1 MRAEWPGASDQ
12 DGNFYGAASS
22 RRRVYVRRLLGRDW
36 LVSYLFILPMLVV
49 LLGFVAYPFSSAI
62 WLSLTSKMIG
72 GEGRFI
78 GLANYRRLLGDTAFR
93 DSVVSSAIY
102 TFSSVGLKF
111 ILGLVA
117 ALVLNEALPPKNFW
131 RMLLFL
137 PWCVPVVINAYTWR
151 WIYDDLCGVLSQTL
165 LQLGLTDQYILW
177 LANPSLAMKS
187 VIAVEVWQ
195 GTPFYMMTFLA
206 GLAAIPAE
214 LYEAAAVDGAG
225 PIRRFFH
232 VTLPCLVPVIIIVCL
247 LSTIWT
253 ANNMQIVYV
262 LTRGGPNGVTEI
274 FPYLAYKTAM
284 EAKNLGLGATIPLM
298 FFPFMI
304 VIIYFLTRRMLRQ
317 E

>member
-1 MRAEWPGASDQ
+1 
-12 DGNFYGAASS
+12 
-22 RRRVYVRRLLGRDW
+22 
-36 LVSYLFILPMLVV
+36 
-49 LLGFVAYPFSSAI
+49 
-62 WLSLTSKMIG
+62 MIG

-78 GLANYRRLLGDTAFR
+78 GLANYRKLLGDTTFR
-93 DSVVSSAIY
+93 DSVMSSAIY
-102 TFSSVGLKF
+102 TFSSVGFKF
-111 ILGLVA
+111 LLGLLA

-165 LQLGLTDQYILW
+165 IQLGLTEHYILW
-177 LANPSLAMKS
+177 LANPRLAMKS
-187 VIAVEVWQ
+187 VIAMEVWQ

-232 VTLPCLVPVIIIVCL
+232 VTLPCLVPVIVIVCL

-274 FPYLAYKTAM
+274 FPFLAYKTAI
-284 EAKNLGLGATIPLM
+284 EAKNLSLGATIPLM
-298 FFPFMI
+298 FFPFML
-304 VIIYFLTRRMLRQ
+304 VVIYFLTRRMLRQ